1 MPSTRRLSAAEARS
15 ANGLCHLAAIL
26 GEALGVEIRYHPSAP
41 ESGDLTRV
49 DLTLNESHL
58 ALFTSQEGVR
68 QVARDYLD
76 LTSDYPLP
84 EPLKAAA
91 FESAVAGLLSRIEDL
106 GIIKIRIRGLSDGAS
121 LAGGGLLA
129 SFQIAAPG
137 WPAQTVYLAGVDG
150 PLDLPALLPKPPQRD
165 LDDLALRFPLEI
177 GHSSLPLSSLT
188 ALAAGDILL
197 IRSPEMIAQ
206 STAFIP
212 LTERE
217 GLTVAIDGNRLT
229 IIKSGRTMATDPS
242 DESMAPGGTDPGGG
256 AAAAGDQNGGIPQDP
271 PRDPPDDPPR
281 DPLVQPETIDDV
293 RLRLTFDLG
302 EIELTISELRS
313 LVAGQA
319 FDLAN
324 LPEKAVR
331 IRLNGRQIGTGE
343 IVEIGNR
350 VGVRVGEL
358 MG

>member
-1 MPSTRRLSAAEARS
+1 M
-15 ANGLCHLAAIL
+15 
-26 GEALGVEIRYHPSAP
+26 
-41 ESGDLTRV
+41 
-49 DLTLNESHL
+49 
-58 ALFTSQEGVR
+58 
-68 QVARDYLD
+68 
-76 LTSDYPLP
+76 
-84 EPLKAAA
+84 
-91 FESAVAGLLSRIEDL
+91 
-106 GIIKIRIRGLSDGAS
+106 
-121 LAGGGLLA
+121 
-129 SFQIAAPG
+129 
-137 WPAQTVYLAGVDG
+137 YLAGVDG

-165 LDDLALRFPLEI
+165 LDGLALRFPLEI
-177 GHSSLPLSSLT
+177 GHSSLPLSDLA
-188 ALAAGDILL
+188 ALAPGDILL

-242 DESMAPGGTDPGGG
+242 DESTAPGGTDPEGG
-256 AAAAGDQNGGIPQDP
+256 AAAAGDQNGGIPGDAPQ
-271 PRDPPDDPPR
+271 

-331 IRLNGRQIGTGE
+331 IRLNGRQIDSGE

-350 VGVRVGEL
+350 VGVRIGEL